1 MKNLWAKGLL
11 CFLLILVL
19 QIVTPFWWWIMVIP
33 FLFALFTTNSA
44 WDGFCIGM
52 VSAGILWLLASLFY
66 WLTGSQIIAARIADM
81 MGVGISFAMVLITCV
96 VAMIASGFAG
106 MTGYL
111 LGSIFRNKIY

>member
-1 MKNLWAKGLL
+1 MKNLWSKGLL

-33 FLFALFTTNSA
+33 FLFALFATKSG
-44 WDGFCIGM
+44 WDGFRVGIL
-52 VSAGILWLLASLFY
+52 SAGLLWLLASLFY

-81 MGVGISFAMVLITCV
+81 MGVGISFAMVLVTCV